1 MNAFTTLKTQPA
13 ANLTFATE
21 QLPYS
26 SSQKLLEGNEPALQL
41 MRNLILN
48 PIQHIDLG
56 ADIDEASLIL
66 NRTHHKV
73 SFVVDAQNNI
83 VGLISNARIGSRYIL
98 TIADKLNCHRKDL
111 NVGDVMIPIQSLQQI
126 SFKQVEQSNVI
137 SLVKTMEQSGADF
150 LLVIDDTN
158 SSFVGYFDFIDLAK
172 ICGANINTVKPAN
185 KFSDIVDTLLH
196 HAEI

>member
-21 QLPYS
+21 QLPYA

-111 NVGDVMIPIQSLQQI
+111 NVGDIMIPIKSLQQI
-126 SFKQVEQSNVI
+126 SFKQVEQSNV
-137 SLVKTMEQSGADF
+137 SNLVKTMEQSGADF

>member
-21 QLPYS
+21 QLPYA

-98 TIADKLNCHRKDL
+98 TIADRLNCHRKDL
-111 NVGDVMIPIQSLQQI
+111 NVGDIMIPIKSLQQI
-126 SFKQVEQSNVI
+126 SFKQVEQSNV
-137 SLVKTMEQSGADF
+137 SNLVKTMEQSGADF

>member
-21 QLPYS
+21 QLPCS

-111 NVGDVMIPIQSLQQI
+111 NVGDVMIPIKSLQQI
-126 SFKQVEQSNVI
+126 SFKQVEHSNV
-137 SLVKTMEQSGADF
+137 SNLVKTMEQSGADF

>member
-13 ANLTFATE
+13 ANLTFVTE
-21 QLPYS
+21 HFPSPTNQN
-26 SSQKLLEGNEPALQL
+26 LLDANEPALQL
-41 MRNLILN
+41 MRNLVLN
-48 PIQHIDLG
+48 PIQHIELG

-73 SFVVDAQNNI
+73 SFVIDAHNNI
-83 VGLISNARIGSRYIL
+83 VGLISKARIGSRYIL
-98 TIADKLNCHRKDL
+98 SIADRLNCNRKDL

-126 SFKQVEQSNVI
+126 SFQQVEQSNVGHI
-137 SLVKTMEQSGADF
+137 VKTVEQSGADF

-158 SSFVGYFDFIDLAK
+158 SSFVGYFDLIDLAK

>member
-1 MNAFTTLKTQPA
+1 MNTFTTLKTQPV
-13 ANLTFATE
+13 ANLTVANE
-21 QLPYS
+21 QLPFGANK
-26 SSQKLLEGNEPALQL
+26 QLLDGNEPALQL

-73 SFVVDAQNNI
+73 SFVIDAQNNI

-98 TIADKLNCHRKDL
+98 SIADKLNCHRKDL
-111 NVGDVMIPIQSLQQI
+111 NVGDVMIPIKSLQQI
-126 SFKQVEQSNVI
+126 SFRQVNQSRVGNI
-137 SLVKTMEQSGADF
+137 IKTMEQSGADF

-158 SSFVGYFDFIDLAK
+158 SSFVGYFDLVDLAK
-172 ICGANINTVKPAN
+172 VCGVKINTVKPAN